1 MSNHYDPTKNV
12 SPSAAYPEVSFHHHT
27 DDEIFK
33 KRVKKT
39 TILLSVIT
47 VIELAIGLAIYT
59 IHKGDDPNAMLVLF
73 FKGMVCILTLAK
85 AYYIVSVFMH
95 LGDEI
100 RNMIMTIVVPLLL
113 FVWFIVAFIADG
125 NSYKN
130 LRNKYDKHFQE
141 TTTPAGHHGHSAEKK
156 EKPAETGE
164 KQ

>member
-1 MSNHYDPTKNV
+1 MEHQAGNSEIT
-12 SPSAAYPEVSFHHHT
+12 FHHHT
-27 DDEIFK
+27 DDATFK
-33 KRVKKT
+33 KRVRKT

-47 VIELAIGLAIYT
+47 IIELAIGLGIYT
-59 IHKGDDPNAMLVLF
+59 IHKGPNPSELLVMM

-100 RNMIMTIVVPLLL
+100 RNMIMTIVVPLML
-113 FVWFIVAFIADG
+113 FIWFIIAFVYDG

-130 LRNKYDKHFQE
+130 LRNKYDKHFE
-141 TTTPAGHHGHSAEKK
+141 ESTMPVKHHGADEHN
-156 EKPAETGE
+156 KPAEKDTSG